1 MKVGK
6 TPVEGALL
14 IELSAFADA
23 RGVFAEAFNKDKLRP
38 HGIVFDVRMTNFSL
52 TEKAGTVRG
61 MHWQARPFAQ
71 GKIVFSARGR
81 IFDAIVD
88 VRPGSPTRGTVFSL
102 ELFPQANALYIPAGV
117 AHGCQALEDQVML
130 VYLLDNVYKP
140 SHERGMRPDDPD
152 IRIPWPL
159 PMSHVAPRDLSWP
172 TFRNLTAESEGGP
185 RTCGSSEA
193 DAHCHCDRDA
203 DGRCA
208 RCTAILGETVAI
220 MTRTMKSSQER
231 IASEVDDLGD
241 MCPVCKR
248 ETYDYMLAKIVRD
261 VGRVQDNDFM
271 TPEMLPFF
279 IQAIRGAQ
287 GLSETQG
294 ITRWPLLDKAIE
306 DVMKE
311 AREKG
316 LESPDGP

>member
-14 IELSAFADA
+14 IELDAFADA

-38 HGIVFDVRMTNFSL
+38 HGIAFDVRMTNFSL
-52 TEKAGTVRG
+52 TENAGTVRG

-88 VRPGSPTRGTVFSL
+88 VRPASPTRGAIFSV
-102 ELFPQANALYIPAGV
+102 ELFPQVNALYIPAGV

-130 VYLLDNVYKP
+130 VYLLDNAYKP
-140 SHERGMRPDDPD
+140 SHERGMRPDDPEV
-152 IRIPWPL
+152 RIPWPL
-159 PMSHVAPRDLSWP
+159 PMANVAARDLAWP
-172 TFRNLTAESEGGP
+172 TFRNLMAEAGEDP
-185 RTCGSSEA
+185 QTCDSCDGE
-193 DAHCHCDRDA
+193 AHCHCERDP

-208 RCTAILGETVAI
+208 RCTVILGETVAI

-231 IASEVDDLGD
+231 IASEVDDLGE

-261 VGRVQDNDFM
+261 VGRLEANDFM
-271 TPEMLPFF
+271 TAEMLPFF
-279 IQAIRGAQ
+279 IQAVRAAQ
-287 GLSETQG
+287 GMVETRA
-294 ITRWPLLDKAIE
+294 ITHWPLLDKAVE
-306 DVMKE
+306 DVMKA